1 MRVTI
6 KFFAGFRQG
15 RFTVKECEYRGRI
28 TVLQVLS
35 EFSIPITEVGVL
47 IRNGRHIEFDTELFE
62 GDVCS
67 IFPKVGGG

>member
-1 MRVTI
+1 MTI

-28 TVLQVLS
+28 TALQVLS
-35 EFSIPITEVGVL
+35 EFSIPITDVGVL
-47 IRNGRHIEFDTELFE
+47 LRNGRHIDFDTELIE